1 VRDGVESP
9 LVDANRRVVERR
21 AGYPVRIEIDAV
33 DALGRRLEAV
43 GVTKNRLANQATPGQ
58 FAWMSM
64 TEWQVAGTTMI
75 GEDQEV
81 WSPDNLGPTLD
92 ALGSGA

>member
-1 VRDGVESP
+1 M
-9 LVDANRRVVERR
+9 DANRRVVERR
-21 AGYPVRIEIDAV
+21 DGYPVRSELDAT

-43 GVTKNRLANQATPGQ
+43 GTTRNRLANQATLSQ

-64 TEWQVAGTTMI
+64 TDWAVAGSPVSAGSII

-81 WSPDNLGPTLD
+81 WSPEHLGPRLD
-92 ALGSGA
+92 ALGPGGT